1 MLKSQTSD
9 KDDFC
14 STSVLCPGITWY
26 HSFRIISPGRDA
38 YATADSANHVTKL
51 KLKLESLP
59 TSCQSGRSSR
69 HDPADTGG
77 LFQKEQEG
85 SGPCS
90 TMRQFVRQESSLPE
104 DRTMADMV
112 VLQQESGQL
121 RHI

>member
-1 MLKSQTSD
+1 M
-9 KDDFC
+9 
-14 STSVLCPGITWY
+14 
-26 HSFRIISPGRDA
+26 RRDL
-38 YATADSANHVTKL
+38 ADV
-51 KLKLESLP
+51 
-59 TSCQSGRSSR
+59 
-69 HDPADTGG
+69 GG

-90 TMRQFVRQESSLPE
+90 TMRQFIPQDFTLPE